1 MADTLLLHYDPGVP
15 DQATW
20 SHVNNHGELTSR
32 ITSGSLADAAVV
44 ADQHKVVVLIDSA
57 NVHLNHVKLP
67 TSNRQKMLRAIPFAL
82 EDQLAEDVEQFH
94 FVMSKSESDYGV
106 PVAGIRKD
114 TIETLLNAF
123 NEAGIFLDAVLPDAI
138 CSPIADGQWSV
149 VVYGDK
155 ALVQFRDQI
164 GTVIDTINLPLLL
177 ESSLNDADIKPNKI
191 AYYYLEGEAPPPT
204 LEQSNAGTEVVNI
217 TYNTHPLVLF
227 AGAYTKAKSLNLLQ
241 GQYKP
246 KRKTTGQWYRWRLAA
261 SLAAVW
267 LVLYLGVALFELNR
281 LEQRNNA
288 LSTEIDK
295 VYREA
300 FPASKRIINARV
312 QMEQKLNEL
321 KGGGGTAGSQFLSLL
336 TDSAAILSNQ
346 KDIQIQSI
354 DFRNNLMNI
363 GLTANGLQSVE
374 TLNKQLN
381 TSSTIKAEIISAT
394 SEKNRVNGSIRMQRS
409 GA

>member
-1 MADTLLLHYDPGVP
+1 MADTLVLHYDPDIP

-20 SHVNNHGELTSR
+20 SHVNQHGELTSR
-32 ITSGSLADAAVV
+32 ITSGTLADAAVV
-44 ADQHKVVVLIDSA
+44 AEQHKVVVLIDSA

-67 TSNRQKMLRAIPFAL
+67 TSNRQKMQRAIPFAL
-82 EDQLAEDVEQFH
+82 EDQLAEDVERFH
-94 FVMSKSESDYGV
+94 FVMGKSESDFGV
-106 PVAGIRKD
+106 PVAGIHRD

-123 NEAGIFLDAVLPDAI
+123 NEAGIVLDAVLPDAI
-138 CSPIADGQWSV
+138 CSPIAEGQWSV
-149 VVYGDK
+149 LVYGDK
-155 ALVQFRDQI
+155 ALVQFHDLI

-177 ESSLNDADIKPNKI
+177 ESSLNDAEIKPDKI
-191 AYYYLEGEAPPPT
+191 ACYYLEGEAPPMT
-204 LEQSNAGTEVVNI
+204 LEQTDADIETVKI
-217 TYNTHPLVLF
+217 AYNTHPLVIF
-227 AGAYTKAKSLNLLQ
+227 GGAYAKAKSLNLLQ

-246 KRKTTGQWYRWRLAA
+246 KRRTSGQWYRWRLAA

-267 LVLYLGVALFELNR
+267 LVLYLGTALFELNR
-281 LEQRNNA
+281 LEQKNNT
-288 LSTEIDK
+288 LSAEIDSIYK
-295 VYREA
+295 KT

-321 KGGGGTAGSQFLSLL
+321 KGGGSTVGSQFLSLL
-336 TDSAAILSNQ
+336 TDSAAILSDQ
-346 KDIQIQSI
+346 KEIQIQSI

-363 GLTANGLQSVE
+363 GLTANRLQSVE
-374 TLNKQLN
+374 TLNEQLN

>member
-1 MADTLLLHYDPGVP
+1 MADTLLVHYDPDIPG
-15 DQATW
+15 QATW
-20 SHVNNHGELTSR
+20 SHVNQHGELTSR
-32 ITSGSLADAAVV
+32 ITSGALADAAVV

-94 FVMSKSESDYGV
+94 FVMGKSESDYGV

-138 CSPIADGQWSV
+138 CSPITEGQWSV
-149 VVYGDK
+149 VIYGDK
-155 ALVQFRDQI
+155 ALVQFHDQI

-177 ESSLNDADIKPNKI
+177 ESSLNDAEIKPDKI
-191 AYYYLEGEAPPPT
+191 AYYYLEGETPPLTP
-204 LEQSNAGTEVVNI
+204 EQTNADIETVKI
-217 TYNTHPLVLF
+217 AYNTHPLVIF
-227 AGAYTKAKSLNLLQ
+227 SGTYTKAKSLNLLQ

-261 SLAAVW
+261 SLAAAW
-267 LVLYLGVALFELNR
+267 LVLYLGTSLFELNR
-281 LEQRNNA
+281 LEHKNDA
-288 LSTEIDK
+288 LSAEIDNI
-295 VYREA
+295 YRKA

-336 TDSAAILSNQ
+336 SDSAAILSNQ
-346 KDIQIQSI
+346 KEIQIQSI